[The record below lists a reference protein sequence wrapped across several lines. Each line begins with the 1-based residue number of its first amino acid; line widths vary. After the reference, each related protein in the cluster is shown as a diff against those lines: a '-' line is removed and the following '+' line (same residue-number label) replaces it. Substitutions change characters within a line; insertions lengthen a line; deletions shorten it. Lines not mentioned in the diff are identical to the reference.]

1 MEEEFKLKEI
11 VDRIWLKKKLI
22 LLTVIG
28 FLLVAM
34 LYTSFSSTEYTASL
48 KILPENQQSTSGL
61 LSQLDNISGLNLG
74 SQMRQENVLAPS
86 LYPAII
92 QSNSFYLSLLDLE
105 IETEIGSSTVR
116 DYVASQYSPSLL
128 ETVKKYTIGLPRL
141 FKKTK
146 VSDEKSRTE
155 DGITYLSGNDGKF
168 KGWLNKRVSII
179 TESSTKILTISC
191 ESPHSKASAEIA
203 NFTAEYLKQYLDD
216 YQTQNDVRR
225 LEFIEERKAEANKEY
240 LRTQQEL
247 AVFRDR
253 NRNVLSEVSKTK
265 EELLMQQFN
274 LTNKIYSS
282 LAEQY
287 EQANIKSKEKR
298 VMFKVLEGVQ
308 LPASKTKPQV
318 MLIIVLSLFTGL
330 LLSTLVVIF
339 PIIFKEFY
347 EEDSDG
353 GPQVP
358 I

>member
-1 MEEEFKLKEI
+1 MEDFKLKEI

-22 LLTVIG
+22 LLTVAGSLFI
-28 FLLVAM
+28 AI
-34 LYTSFSSTEYTASL
+34 LYISLSTKEYTASL
-48 KILPENQQSTSGL
+48 KVLPENQHANSGL
-61 LSQLDNISGLNLG
+61 LSQLGNIPGLNLG
-74 SQMRQENVLAPS
+74 SQMGQENVLAPS

-105 IETEIGSSTVR
+105 IETESDSSSVR

-141 FKKTK
+141 LRKTE
-146 VSDEKSRTE
+146 VSNEKSRTE
-155 DGITYLSGNDGKF
+155 DEITYLSSNDSRF
-168 KGWLNKRVSII
+168 KGWLNKRISIV
-179 TESSTKILTISC
+179 TESSTKILAISC
-191 ESPHSKASAEIA
+191 ESPHQLASAQIA

-225 LEFIEERKAEANKEY
+225 LEFIEERKGEANKEY
-240 LRTQQEL
+240 LRTQHEL

-253 NRNVLSEVSKTK
+253 NRNVLSEVSRTK
-265 EELLMQQFN
+265 EEVLMQHFN
-274 LTNKIYSS
+274 LTSRIYAS
-282 LAEQY
+282 LSEQY
-287 EQANIKSKEKR
+287 EQSNIKSKEKR
-298 VMFKVLEGVQ
+298 VLFKVLEGVQ
-308 LPASKTKPQV
+308 LPASNTKPQV
-318 MLIIVLSLFTGL
+318 MLIIVVSLFTGI
-330 LLSTLVVIF
+330 LLSTLYVIF